1 MKILALA
8 EKNIQAS
15 LICFRSFVIIFAE
28 KNNYRLMKVE
38 LIVQD
43 LLQRASNDKFY
54 IALLR
59 EKEGIRS
66 LPILIGL
73 LEAQA
78 IAMYLKE
85 VSTERPMLHDLL
97 AGMAD
102 AFAININEVYIY
114 KVKNGVFYSYLVCE
128 QHGQI
133 VNVDARTSDALAI
146 ALHQRKAIYI
156 DEELLNAQCMRDEGG
171 GAYSMPITVMNTEVL
186 RGVLKTAIERE
197 DYELAAH
204 LRDVIRERE
213 EKKEDSL

>member
-1 MKILALA
+1 MDCY
-8 EKNIQAS
+8 S
-15 LICFRSFVIIFAE
+15 S
-28 KNNYRLMKVE
+28 MSKVE
-38 LIVQD
+38 LKVQD
-43 LLQRASNDKFY
+43 LLQKAANDKFY

-59 EKEGIRS
+59 EKEGTRS
-66 LPILIGL
+66 LPILVGL

-78 IAMYLKE
+78 IAMYLRE
-85 VSTERPMLHDLL
+85 VSAERPMLHDLL

-102 AFAININEVYIY
+102 AFAIHIREVLIH
-114 KVKNGVFYSYLVCE
+114 KVKAGVFYSYLVCE
-128 QHGQI
+128 QYGQT

-146 ALHQRKAIYI
+146 ALHRHCPIYI

-204 LRDVIRERE
+204 LRDVIRDRE
-213 EKKEDSL
+213 ENEN

>member
-1 MKILALA
+1 
-8 EKNIQAS
+8 
-15 LICFRSFVIIFAE
+15 
-28 KNNYRLMKVE
+28 MKVE
-38 LIVQD
+38 LKVQD
-43 LLQRASNDKFY
+43 LVQKAANDKFY

-59 EKEGIRS
+59 ERDGNRS
-66 LPILIGL
+66 LPILVGL

-78 IAMYLKE
+78 IAMFLRD
-85 VSTERPMLHDLL
+85 VSTERPMLHDLI

-102 AFAININEVYIY
+102 AFAIRIQEVYIY
-114 KVKNGVFYSYLVCE
+114 KVKGGVFYSYLVCE
-128 QHGQI
+128 QYGQT
-133 VNVDARTSDALAI
+133 VNVDARTSDAIAI
-146 ALHQRKAIYI
+146 ALHQGRPIYI

-213 EKKEDSL
+213 EGKGDLP

>member
-1 MKILALA
+1 M
-8 EKNIQAS
+8 N
-15 LICFRSFVIIFAE
+15 
-28 KNNYRLMKVE
+28 KVE
-38 LIVQD
+38 LKVQD
-43 LLQRASNDKFY
+43 LLQKASNDKFY

-59 EKEGIRS
+59 EKEGNRS
-66 LPILIGL
+66 LPILVGL

-78 IAMYLKE
+78 IAMYLRE

-102 AFAININEVYIY
+102 AFSIHIREVYIH
-114 KVKNGVFYSYLVCE
+114 KVKSGVFYSYLVCE
-128 QHGQI
+128 QYGQT

-146 ALHQRKAIYI
+146 ALHRHCPIYI

-186 RGVLKTAIERE
+186 RGVLQTAIERE

-204 LRDVIRERE
+204 LRDVLRERE
-213 EKKEDSL
+213 KDANSEF

>member
-1 MKILALA
+1 
-8 EKNIQAS
+8 
-15 LICFRSFVIIFAE
+15 
-28 KNNYRLMKVE
+28 MKVE

-43 LLQRASNDKFY
+43 LLQRATNDKFY

-59 EKEGIRS
+59 EKEGTRS
-66 LPILIGL
+66 LPILVGL

-102 AFAININEVYIY
+102 AFAISINEVYIY

-146 ALHQRKAIYI
+146 ALHQGRPIYI
-156 DEELLNAQCMRDEGG
+156 DEELLNTQCMRDEGG
-171 GAYSMPITVMNTEVL
+171 GAYSLPITVMKTEVL

-213 EKKEDSL
+213 EKEGDAL